1 MTNVKEQSQL
11 DQEASTVNQDQFRRN
26 HLLLFILVSL
36 LVHSL
41 GLLFFDLYKRT
52 QPITKNKTE
61 SKPIEFIVVPPEEA
75 TDKPPPE
82 TQKRATENSV
92 AKQSTQP
99 EKTAASQ
106 EIGDENSPNPT
117 RASSTSIPPEVPT
130 PAPKIA
136 TPSPITPS
144 PSPLLKPPKPTPDLP
159 KIATSSPVK
168 PSFSKPPKPS
178 KPISKLPKISPLS
191 PNPPTLS
198 KPIKPPK
205 PLPEVQPSNESTESP
220 AKNQPPTL
228 TGSDSAISAL
238 KPIPTPAKQPNKP
251 LATLPPT
258 LSKPIK
264 PPKPLPEV
272 QPPTEPNE
280 PPAENQPPELSRSD
294 LTTPE
299 PKPEP
304 KPEPT
309 PTSQPNKP
317 EEDSEVATRLPATIK
332 PSNPIPESTQS
343 PPQTSTS
350 SEQAAPSDSDA
361 ASLLGG
367 DYKRTIA
374 DGGGDAFFSPEALA
388 YKSVLNPSQLNA
400 LKDID
405 LSEYFAEVKRRVK
418 RNWQPSF
425 AVEEYT
431 TFLTFAIEQN
441 GQITGLRVSK
451 SSGSERVDR
460 ESLEAVQDAA
470 PFAPLPSGFPLE
482 ALEVEFSFNIYIY

>member
-41 GLLFFDLYKRT
+41 GLFFFDLYKRT

-117 RASSTSIPPEVPT
+117 RASSTSIPP
-130 PAPKIA
+130 KLA

-144 PSPLLKPPKPTPDLP
+144 PSQLLKPPKSTPEPP

-168 PSFSKPPKPS
+168 PSISKPPKPS

-205 PLPEVQPSNESTESP
+205 PLPEVQP
-220 AKNQPPTL
+220 
-228 TGSDSAISAL
+228 
-238 KPIPTPAKQPNKP
+238 
-251 LATLPPT
+251 
-258 LSKPIK
+258 
-264 PPKPLPEV
+264 
-272 QPPTEPNE
+272 PTEPNE
-280 PPAENQPPELSRSD
+280 PPAENQPPELSRTD
-294 LTTPE
+294 LTTL
-299 PKPEP
+299 EP

-388 YKSVLNPSQLNA
+388 YKRVLNPSQLNA

>member
-11 DQEASTVNQDQFRRN
+11 DQKASNVNQHQFRRN

-41 GLLFFDLYKRT
+41 GLFFFDLYKRT
-52 QPITKNKTE
+52 QPISKNKTE

-92 AKQSTQP
+92 AKQSTQS

-117 RASSTSIPPEVPT
+117 RASSTSIPPAIPT

-136 TPSPITPS
+136 TPSPVTPS
-144 PSPLLKPPKPTPDLP
+144 PSPLLKSPKPTPEPP

-168 PSFSKPPKPS
+168 PSLSKSPKPS
-178 KPISKLPKISPLS
+178 
-191 PNPPTLS
+191 TLS
-198 KPIKPPK
+198 KPAKLLK
-205 PLPEVQPSNESTESP
+205 PLPGVQPPTESTEST
-220 AKNQPPTL
+220 AKNQPSAL

-238 KPIPTPAKQPNKP
+238 KPKPTPAKQPNKP
-251 LATLPPT
+251 LATLPPK
-258 LSKPIK
+258 LPKPIK

-272 QPPTEPNE
+272 QPPTESNE
-280 PPAENQPPELSRSD
+280 SPVENQPPELTRSE
-294 LTTPE
+294 LTTSE
-299 PKPEP
+299 PKP
-304 KPEPT
+304 KPT
-309 PTSQPNKP
+309 SNSQPNKP
-317 EEDSEVATRLPATIK
+317 EENSEVATATIK
-332 PSNPIPESTQS
+332 PSNPTPESTQSS

-350 SEQAAPSDSDA
+350 SEQADPSDSDA

-405 LSEYFAEVKRRVK
+405 LSDYFAEVKRRVK

-425 AVEEYT
+425 AIEEYT

-441 GQITGLRVSK
+441 GQISGLRVSK

-460 ESLEAVQDAA
+460 ESLEAVQNAA

>member
-11 DQEASTVNQDQFRRN
+11 DQEASTVNQHQFRRN

-41 GLLFFDLYKRT
+41 GLFFFDLYKRT

-92 AKQSTQP
+92 AEQSTQP

-117 RASSTSIPPEVPT
+117 RVDSTSIPPEVPT

-144 PSPLLKPPKPTPDLP
+144 PPQLLKPPKPIPEAP
-159 KIATSSPVK
+159 KIATPSPIK
-168 PSFSKPPKPS
+168 PPLSKSPKPS

-191 PNPPTLS
+191 PKPPTLS
-198 KPIKPPK
+198 KPAKLPK
-205 PLPEVQPSNESTESP
+205 PLPEVQPPTEST
-220 AKNQPPTL
+220 ADNQPSAL

-238 KPIPTPAKQPNKP
+238 KPIPAPAKQPNKP
-251 LATLPPT
+251 LATLPPK
-258 LSKPIK
+258 LPKPVK
-264 PPKPLPEV
+264 PPKPIPEA
-272 QPPTEPNE
+272 PPQTESTKSSP
-280 PPAENQPPELSRSD
+280 ENQPPELTRSD
-294 LTTPE
+294 STTPE
-299 PKPEP
+299 QKSEA
-304 KPEPT
+304 T
-309 PTSQPNKP
+309 PTSQPNTP

-332 PSNPIPESTQS
+332 PSKPIPESNQAP

-350 SEQAAPSDSDA
+350 SEQADTSDSDA

-441 GQITGLRVSK
+441 GQISGLRVSK
-451 SSGSERVDR
+451 SSGSQRVDR